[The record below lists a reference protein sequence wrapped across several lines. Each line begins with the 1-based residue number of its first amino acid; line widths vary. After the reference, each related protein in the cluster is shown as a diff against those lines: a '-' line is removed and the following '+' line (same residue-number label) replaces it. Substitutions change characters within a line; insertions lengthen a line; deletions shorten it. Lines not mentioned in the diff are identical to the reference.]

1 MMLLDLQNNNNLK
14 QQKINPS
21 KKIARIKLLD
31 YNEDAD
37 SDKQERQELE
47 TGNSTGA

>member
-31 YNEDAD
+31 YNEDAN
-37 SDKQERQELE
+37 SDKKQQLER
-47 TGNSTGA
+47 GNSTGA